1 MAPSSLGDGSAA
13 SIDEAV
19 HPVVREEVEVC
30 VPRGKDSRPG
40 TLVVD
45 AGSRPQSELTV
56 YGWSPQEIIG
66 YLTAKNSTRGV
77 TYEGDCG
84 DGSGCGN
91 GRDEVS
97 GAARTTGGVAR
108 QPLGRELRRCRC
120 SGSCVGIH
128 RE

>member
-45 AGSRPQSELTV
+45 AGSRPQNELTV
-56 YGWSPQEIIG
+56 YGWSPQEFIR
-66 YLTAKNSTRGV
+66 RGLLQFCFTDANDRSNQLSFIEQRFRV
-77 TYEGDCG
+77 QLARWAWPLDC
-84 DGSGCGN
+84 
-91 GRDEVS
+91 VV
-97 GAARTTGGVAR
+97 GAVVLA
-108 QPLGRELRRCRC
+108 
-120 SGSCVGIH
+120 
-128 RE
+128 